1 MGILRSNGTSKGVN
15 VSEKKR
21 LGNIINGDIGKVNK
35 HTNKNIAGTWMM
47 NATAKFIFSHRRTE
61 FAGYIL

>member
-1 MGILRSNGTSKGVN
+1 M
-15 VSEKKR
+15 SEKKR

-35 HTNKNIAGTWMM
+35 HTNKTIAGTWMM

-61 FAGYIL
+61 FEGNIL